1 MQGLDSYNQNGYL
14 LISDLYSDEEKS
26 ALLREVTALTNWPET
41 PGKWMRY
48 YEPHRITQEKIL
60 CRIENFIPY
69 SDLIRNTLTQGK
81 MIECLNT
88 LYGSATVLYKD
99 KINFKLP
106 GANGFVAHQDAPA
119 FSAQGPLQKS
129 HITVLIALDDMTIE
143 NGCLEVATNTR
154 EIWEQKKM
162 LPHSVKGEILPEFQA
177 EFIWKPIVMRPGDV
191 LFFGSYIPHRS
202 GPNLTSKARRAL
214 YITYNALSDG
224 DKHDQYYI
232 DKRKAF
238 PPECERV
245 PGVDYSEGAKI
256 YNVANPIY
264 V

>member
-1 MQGLDSYNQNGYL
+1 MQGFDFYNHHGYL
-14 LISDLYSDEEKS
+14 LVSDLYSNEEKA
-26 ALLREVTALTNWPET
+26 ALLKEVTALTDWPET

-69 SDLIRNTLTQGK
+69 SEIMRKALTQGRI
-81 MIECLNT
+81 IECLNT
-88 LYGSATVLYKD
+88 IHREPVVLYKD

-119 FSAQGPLQKS
+119 FSAQGQKS
-129 HITVLIALDDMTIE
+129 HITVLIALDDMTVE

-154 EIWEQKKM
+154 EIWEQKRV
-162 LPHSVKGEILPEFQA
+162 LLHSVKGEILPEFQT
-177 EFIWKPIVMRPGDV
+177 EFTWKPIAMHSGDV
-191 LFFGSYIPHRS
+191 LFFGSYLPHRS
-202 GPNLTSKARRAL
+202 GPNLTERARRAL
-214 YITYNALSDG
+214 YVTYNALSDG